1 MSDSGR
7 DDLDPR
13 LLEDIT
19 PGTWKVMCPFCGAKL
34 PGDSR
39 VCSECGREFA
49 PDEWIAKPPGPNEKG
64 GVYSW
69 WAELALII
77 GQFVSILGCVIA
89 VLAAIICLVR
99 FEIVALF
106 LAVLSFFY
114 SLGLYVVFTRVQGL
128 GKKRS

>member
-1 MSDSGR
+1 VSDSERNDRESG
-7 DDLDPR
+7 LP
-13 LLEDIT
+13 EGIT

-34 PGDSR
+34 PGDSL

-49 PDEWIAKPPGPNEKG
+49 ADEWLARPPGPNEKG
-64 GVYSW
+64 AAYSC
-69 WAELALII
+69 WAEIALVI

-114 SLGLYVVFTRVQGL
+114 SLGLYVVFTRVQGM
-128 GKKRS
+128 GKDRS